1 MNNNIISVFNGTV
14 INNSLDKPLRNKHV
28 YLSRINLTHPVIQ
41 LLNCV
46 IDKFKY
52 YRCYYTGMLPFQCL
66 ILYFCISLNC
76 LQLSENQLAE
86 FLELCQGDE
95 TWATNILLDSNKLN
109 LPKPKRSLN
118 SKVLAIPDSIRKCD
132 FVQ

>member
-14 INNSLDKPLRNKHV
+14 INNSLDNPLRNKHV

-52 YRCYYTGMLPFQCL
+52 
-66 ILYFCISLNC
+66 C